1 MRLSPTFSKTTDL
14 QKELE
19 NIQAGYNG
27 ECRVDQLI
35 QETHFT
41 LPFQTLP
48 NVEIQA
54 SPNRLIQIDS
64 LIITPSYICV
74 LEVKQL
80 RGTLKFL
87 ENPYQLIQTIDGSNT
102 TYVCPQQQI
111 LRTVDSLEYWL
122 QHEVG
127 IQLPIFKAIVIPN
140 KRTHIEIPPT
150 QIKLLGPKEV
160 PLYLQKLNK
169 HPAIITT
176 NQLQHIIYKIK
187 NSNKP
192 YNAFPLIKKHSIPL
206 DQLKAG
212 IICCCGGQ
220 GRRYSQRTWTCQT
233 CGKNIDN
240 AIKIAMQDWFWLFKS
255 TITHKECSQ
264 YLQINNKNRIT
275 KLLKQMNLT
284 PTGHTRSRTYH
295 YNYREPLFKETQ
307 SN

>member
-1 MRLSPTFSKTTDL
+1 MRLSPTFSKNIEL
-14 QKELE
+14 QKELI

-64 LIITPSYICV
+64 LIITPSYICI
-74 LEVKQL
+74 LEVKHL

-87 ENPYQLIQTIDGSNT
+87 ENPYQLIQSIDGTNT

-127 IQLPIFKAIVIPN
+127 MQLPIFKAIVLPN
-140 KRTHIEIPPT
+140 KRTHIEIPPK

-160 PLYLQKLNK
+160 SLYLQELNK
-169 HPAIITT
+169 YPAIITT
-176 NQLQHIIYKIK
+176 NQFQHIINKIK
-187 NSNKP
+187 NSNIP
-192 YNAFPLIKKHSIPL
+192 YNVFPL
-206 DQLKAG
+206 
-212 IICCCGGQ
+212 
-220 GRRYSQRTWTCQT
+220 T
-233 CGKNIDN
+233 KNTV
-240 AIKIAMQDWFWLFKS
+240 FL
-255 TITHKECSQ
+255 
-264 YLQINNKNRIT
+264 
-275 KLLKQMNLT
+275 
-284 PTGHTRSRTYH
+284 
-295 YNYREPLFKETQ
+295 
-307 SN
+307 